1 MTIMIDIKIEFK
13 NPYFIADLARF
24 NVELTTMREGKPNTL
39 PGFWSVGDDSV
50 EIIVLDANTVC
61 FMINEEVKAVYY
73 MEPRDI
79 DLQTRQPIGML
90 ISRHR
95 FIERQGNVYKRHP
108 DDQYMNKVLE
118 FLNTWSRE

>member
-1 MTIMIDIKIEFK
+1 
-13 NPYFIADLARF
+13 
-24 NVELTTMREGKPNTL
+24 
-39 PGFWSVGDDSV
+39 
-50 EIIVLDANTVC
+50 
-61 FMINEEVKAVYY
+61 
-73 MEPRDI
+73 
-79 DLQTRQPIGML
+79 ML